1 MNHPF
6 NLKPRSILHDVAEN
20 FHRDAIDFEVRFDLL
35 WEAGSLMHKMGR
47 TKSFVDLLM
56 GCECALKCDGL
67 LSGLQEDP
75 VVVYKRVR
83 GCNHS
88 IRALLQHAKYC
99 ADPSAYKLLQGAMEN
114 MPVHVRYSRE
124 AYELFFPAF
133 IEPEAA
139 PLNYSKT
146 IGNNQWVLSIRAALG
161 LLNKSV
167 AQEFAGEISMD
178 ILEFEAHETRMRE
191 FANACR
197 R

>member
-1 MNHPF
+1 MNHLF
-6 NLKPRSILHDVAEN
+6 KLKPRSILHDVAEN
-20 FHRDAIDFEVRFDLL
+20 FHRDAIDFAVRFDLL
-35 WEAGSLMHKMGR
+35 WEAGPLMHKMGR

-88 IRALLQHAKYC
+88 IRDLLQHSRYC
-99 ADPSAYKLLQGAMEN
+99 AAPSAYKSLQGAMEN
-114 MPVHVRYSRE
+114 IPVHVRYSCE
-124 AYELFFPAF
+124 AYKSFFPAF

-139 PLNYSKT
+139 LFNYSKT
-146 IGNNQWVLSIRAALG
+146 IGNNQWVLSIRDALG
-161 LLNKSV
+161 QLNESV
-167 AQEFAGEISMD
+167 AQEFAGEVSMD
-178 ILEFEAHETRMRE
+178 ISECVEHETQLQE